1 MSLKTKMES
10 AIVSHLIDNIFS
22 VLATEASLLWGVH
35 DVVDDIKD
43 ELKSMRSFLV
53 DADKKGESSEG
64 EKTWVAKVR
73 DLVYD
78 VEDVID
84 KFMYHI
90 NSQRIGGQ
98 FDMFLHH
105 TIYIPHSLWV
115 RHQIATKLQ
124 KINKKIKTIP
134 KVNRRYGVD
143 CIESANSK
151 DNHKWVM
158 RRGESSLFFTEDE
171 LVGIENKRQPIMEWL
186 MDRKPQQTVISVVG
200 MGGSG
205 KTTLVANTYNNDAVK
220 RHFDCYAWITVSQ
233 AYDIEE
239 LLTSMIMKF
248 YESGKEANPG
258 DLGSM
263 DYILLVKMLVNYLQ
277 KKRYLLV
284 IDDVWDT
291 NILDEIKVSLRDS
304 CLGSRIILTT
314 RKEDVGFFPFAGE
327 PRIHHIKLLEKGEA
341 WDLFCKKAFSTGSCP
356 PDLTSLAQEL
366 VGKCQGLPLAITAL
380 GSLLY
385 SKHISQ
391 WKEIYNSLNWSLSNN
406 PRLQVVKTILL
417 LSFNDL
423 PYRLKHCFLYC
434 SLFPEDHVI
443 RRRKIIMLW
452 MAEGFVEQVK
462 GSTPEEV
469 AESYLVQLIFRSML
483 QVLERNESGRPK
495 RCKMHDIMRE
505 LALSISEKEKFG
517 VVHDGGEEI
526 KECKARRISIQKT
539 DGELKSFMRMSNL
552 RSFLVFN
559 KSLKTL
565 PSRNKMLRVL
575 DLEDAPINELPDEL
589 FNLFNLRYLSFR
601 GTLIKELPN
610 SIGRL
615 LNLQT
620 LDIKNTQ
627 IKVLPHGIGKL
638 KNLRHLTMFGYTG
651 NWNDFKRSSGMQAPS
666 NICKLTNLQCL
677 CTIEV
682 KDNLIRQIR
691 SMTQLTS
698 IGISNVKATDEID
711 LCESI
716 QNLRLIRMLFIMV
729 TNEEETLRMD
739 ALLSPPPNLR
749 RLHLV
754 GKLEKIP
761 QWFSSLQS
769 LTHLELH
776 WSRLEEDPLPH
787 IAALPLLGRL
797 TLTNAYVAN
806 QLCFNTG
813 FPKFI
818 ELEIRNFPLLNE
830 IIIEKG
836 VMPNLRSLWIEKC
849 MELKTVPKGIEHLN
863 LQELILKS
871 VSVAFKNRIQEEG
884 SVDFPKVKHIPKIH
898 LY

>member
-1 MSLKTKMES
+1 MES

-53 DADKKGESSEG
+53 DADKKGASSEG

-90 NSQRIGGQ
+90 HGQRIGGQ

-105 TIYIPHSLWV
+105 TIYIPRSLWV

-124 KINKKIKTIP
+124 KINKKIKIISE
-134 KVNRRYGVD
+134 VNQRYGVD
-143 CIESANSK
+143 RIESTNSK
-151 DNHKWVM
+151 DNHKWVV
-158 RRGESSLFFTEDE
+158 RRGESSLFLIEDE

-186 MDRKPQQTVISVVG
+186 MDRKPQQTVISIVG

-233 AYDIEE
+233 AYNIEE
-239 LLTSMIMKF
+239 LLMSMLMKF
-248 YESGKEANPG
+248 YESRKEANSE

-263 DYILLVKMLVNYLQ
+263 DYRLLVKMLVNYLQ
-277 KKRYLLV
+277 KKKYLLV

-291 NILDEIKVSLRDS
+291 NILDEIKVNLAF
-304 CLGSRIILTT
+304 IILNCWKRERHGNSFA
-314 RKEDVGFFPFAGE
+314 RK
-327 PRIHHIKLLEKGEA
+327 HSQLEA
-341 WDLFCKKAFSTGSCP
+341 VHQI
-356 PDLTSLAQEL
+356 LTSLAQEL
-366 VGKCQGLPLAITAL
+366 VGKCQGLPLAIAAL

-495 RCKMHDIMRE
+495 RCKMHDLMRE

-539 DGELKSFMRMSNL
+539 DRELKSFMRMSNL

-677 CTIEV
+677 STIEV
-682 KDNLIRQIR
+682 KDNLITQIR

-698 IGISNVKATDEID
+698 ISISNVKATDEID

-716 QNLRLIRMLFIMV
+716 QNLRLLRTLFIMV

-806 QLCFNTG
+806 QLCFNTR

-818 ELEIRNFPLLNE
+818 ELEIRNFSMLNE

-836 VMPNLRSLWIEKC
+836 VMPNLRSLWIDKC

-863 LQELILKS
+863 LQELILRS
-871 VSVAFKNRIQEEG
+871 VSVALKNSIQEEG
-884 SVDFPKVKHIPKIH
+884 SVDFSKVQHIPKIH
-898 LY
+898 LS